1 MTSVAKCAIL
11 KLSKECQLIFSAMP
25 RGVSVNQEEDLPKG
39 SVGSIVDSISN
50 NIEKVSWIE
59 LLEIT
64 KDATRSSGDLNLP

>member
-1 MTSVAKCAIL
+1 
-11 KLSKECQLIFSAMP
+11 MP